1 MSAFHLHYTRK
12 ISRFAALGL
21 FLISLQI
28 ARADNSKISPDLLP
42 LLQQPSNN
50 ISVIVQYNSQPSGGG
65 GLLGPVFKLLDG
77 LVNIVFSLIPAVA
90 AILHPAD
97 VISLSNQSNVAY
109 ISLDRPLAASLD
121 YSAGAVNAPAAWSAG
136 LDGSGVGIAIIDSG
150 IYSHP
155 DLNGV
160 NSGQSRVVY
169 RQSFIGGN
177 QFDDF
182 GHGTHVAGIAAG
194 NGGDSSKTGAF
205 HTYRGIAPNA
215 NVLDL
220 RVLNANGSS
229 SDSVVI
235 AAIQKAVQLKSRYNV
250 RVINLSLGR
259 PIYEG
264 CTHDPLC
271 QAVEAAWKNGIV
283 VVVAAGNL
291 GRNGYGTILS
301 PGDSP
306 HAITVGCMKTE
317 MTVSRTDDLIASYS
331 SKGPTYIDL
340 TAKPDL
346 VAPGNLVVSLLAP
359 GSTLEAE
366 YPGNVIPPSQYTSSS
381 SPGAPAYFRL
391 SGTSMATPVVS
402 GAVAL
407 LLQKNPNL
415 TPDTI
420 KARLMKTASK
430 NFPATSTAYDPS
442 TGRSYTD
449 VYDMFTVGAGYMDI
463 AAVLAN
469 NDSVFSSAA
478 SPQMYYNQAQQTAY
492 LVPNLLSTW
501 WLGSTWSPQVVW
513 GSTVLKPGSTGS
525 PAVWDSAVAWGTSGQ
540 WGTAVAW
547 GTGGTS
553 GTAVAWGTS
562 GQGEQ

>member
-1 MSAFHLHYTRK
+1 MSAFPLHYTRK
-12 ISRFAALGL
+12 ISRLAALGL
-21 FLISLQI
+21 FLISVQI

-42 LLQQPSNN
+42 LLQQPSNSIN
-50 ISVIVQYNSQPSGGG
+50 VIVQYNSQPSGGG
-65 GLLGPVFKLLDG
+65 GLLGPVFNLLDG

-97 VISLSNQSNVAY
+97 VISLSNQPNVAY

-194 NGGDSSKTGAF
+194 NGADSSKTGAF

-220 RVLNANGSS
+220 RVLDANGSS

-235 AAIQKAVQLKSRYNV
+235 AAIQKAVQLKNRYNV

-317 MTVSRTDDLIASYS
+317 MTVTRADDLIASYS

-366 YPGNVIPPSQYTSSS
+366 YPGNVIPPSQYTTSSS
-381 SPGAPAYFRL
+381 VGAPAYFRL

-407 LLQKNPNL
+407 LLQRNPNL

-430 NFPATSTAYDPS
+430 NFPATSTAYDPT
-442 TGRSYTD
+442 TGQSYTD

-463 AAVLAN
+463 AAALAN
-469 NDSVFSSAA
+469 NDSVFTSAA

-492 LVPNLLSTW
+492 LVPNFLSTW